1 MSKTKDDDVGTDD
14 VRYEARIYKADGK
27 YARIFANT
35 KQGPRIY
42 CSQGKESCIARS
54 YRKWL
59 IEHGHAKNPLVRV
72 KIKCDDGKAGVW
84 WLGEKEAAPP
94 KTIWQPLAKVA

>member
-14 VRYEARIYKADGK
+14 VQYKARIYKDDGK

-35 KQGPRIY
+35 KKGQRIY
-42 CSQGKESCIARS
+42 CHPNKRAYIARS
-54 YRKWL
+54 YKKWL
-59 IEHGHAKNPLVRV
+59 EHNMGVKNPIVSV
-72 KIKCDDGKAGVW
+72 KRECEDGKAGVW

-94 KTIWQPLAKVA
+94 KTMWQPLAKVA